1 MKTKWF
7 LLMAMAFLIAFTLP
21 VSAQVATK
29 TGSIYG
35 KVIDEK
41 GAPLP
46 GVSVTLESSQIPP
59 QSATS
64 GASGGFRFA
73 NLPPGVYSVNF
84 AIEGF
89 TEVHQEEIRVSTG
102 SQVQLDITLRPS
114 LSEEF
119 TVIGETPVVDRKKT
133 GTSETF
139 NRDYLEDVPN
149 ARDPWVIIDQTTG
162 VDSDRY
168 NVAGSESGQQASFI
182 ARGGSDDNTIWNY
195 DGVNVTDPQSLGAS
209 PTYFDF
215 DAFEELNIV
224 SAGSDASIPTGGV
237 AVNIVTKRSG
247 NRWEGNGSYYFVND
261 SLQGENTPDELIDN
275 PNLNPFTG
283 EPIKGSN
290 RLDEVTDYGFDIGGP
305 IIKDKLFVWGAY
317 RKYEISLFTITDLID
332 RTELKDFNFKTNVN
346 WNPAH
351 ESQFGYFNGVKEKSG
366 RAAFDAATM
375 APEALWTQLSEG
387 TILPGLWTGQHTW
400 IPNDHTIVT
409 GRYGYVGNVFDLIPE
424 GGKDVPMIYL
434 AAIPRW
440 EQTSFYVSPIDRASH
455 DFVVDA
461 NYFTENLVGG
471 DHEFKFGFE
480 YKKSKISTFSSYG
493 NGVLMVDYYQT
504 TPNGPLTSGYLYAQH
519 YVDGTMNIDRT
530 SFYATDTYRKDR
542 LTLNLGFRF
551 DRQTGNNE
559 AATIPGV
566 PGFEEFVGPIDFAGN
581 DPGVDFNDF
590 SPRLGITYD
599 LTGDG
604 KTILRGNF
612 ARYYDTYNSAFLAH
626 SNPTF
631 TYNGAQLFF
640 ENANGDRV
648 ISPDEVTGIK
658 SFYGGWTQDGYNFD
672 SRLYDPDLKNSNSW
686 EYLVGFERQLVT
698 DLSVSVTYTHR
709 DYRDATTIVPFGI
722 DASDFVPAGV
732 FEANTPVGV
741 FNVPYFTLP
750 FTHDGSLIVTNA
762 NDYKTSYDGV
772 DIAARKRMSNNF
784 MVNAGLTLQKQNA
797 NYDGGDSLAFYIGDG
812 GLTGQ
817 VFPFDPTNLPFL
829 NDQPYAFAPGGSGK
843 SGVYPYSEWQL
854 KLSGVYQFPWDIS
867 AGAFARYQQGYPYV
881 LFARVTDGS
890 LSSALG
896 TSFHLFAVEP
906 FGSRRYDD
914 IFTLDLQFE
923 KGFELGSY
931 GRLALSAN
939 VFNVTNTNSIIR
951 RQRRVNASTFNKI
964 EENISPRAVRLGIRY
979 SF

>member
-1 MKTKWF
+1 MV
-7 LLMAMAFLIAFTLP
+7 MSFLIAFTLP
-21 VSAQVATK
+21 VLAQVATK

-35 KVIDEK
+35 KVNDEK
-41 GAPLP
+41 GAALP
-46 GVSVTLESSQIPP
+46 GVIITLESTQIPP
-59 QSATS
+59 QTATS

-89 TEVHQEEIRVSTG
+89 SEVRQEDVRVSTG
-102 SQVQLDITLRPS
+102 SQVQLEITLRPS
-114 LSEEF
+114 LAEEF
-119 TVIGETPVVDRKKT
+119 TVIGETPVVDTKKT
-133 GTSETF
+133 GLAETF
-139 NRDYLEDVPN
+139 NRNYLEDVPN

-162 VDSDRY
+162 VDTDRY

-195 DGVNVTDPQSLGAS
+195 DGVNATDPQSLGAS

-224 SAGSDASIPTGGV
+224 TAGSDASIPTGGV
-237 AVNIVTKRSG
+237 AVNIVTKRAGNKWSG
-247 NRWEGNGSYYFVND
+247 NASYYFVND
-261 SLQGENTPDELIDN
+261 SLQGSNTPQELIDN

-290 RLDEVTDYGFDIGGP
+290 RLDEVKDWGFDLGGP

-317 RKYEISLFTITDLID
+317 RRNEIGLFTITDLID
-332 RTELKDFNFKTNVN
+332 FTKLEDINFKTNVN
-346 WNPAH
+346 WNTAH
-351 ESQFGYFNGVKEKSG
+351 ETQFGYFNGKKTKNG

-409 GRYGYVGNVFDLIPE
+409 GRYGYIGNVFDLIPE

-434 AAIPRW
+434 AAIPHW
-440 EQTSFYVSPIDRASH
+440 EQTSFFVSPIDRGSH
-455 DFVVDA
+455 DFVVDT
-461 NYFTENLVGG
+461 NYYRENMMGG

-480 YKKSKISTFSSYG
+480 YKTSKISTFSSYG
-493 NGVLMVDYYQT
+493 NGVLVVDYYQT

-519 YVDGTMNIDRT
+519 YIDGTMNIDRT
-530 SFYATDTYRKDR
+530 SFYVTDTYRKNR

-559 AATIPGV
+559 AASIPAV
-566 PGFEEFVGPIDFAGN
+566 PGFEQFVGPLDFAGN

-590 SPRLGITYD
+590 SPRLGVTYD

-604 KTILRGNF
+604 KTVVRGNF
-612 ARYYDTYNSAFLAH
+612 ARYYDTYNSAFLTH

-631 TYNGAQLFF
+631 IYNGAQLFYS
-640 ENANGDRV
+640 NADGDRV
-648 ISPDEVTGIK
+648 VDPDEITGVK
-658 SFYGGWTQDGYNFD
+658 SFYGGWTQNGYNFD

-686 EYLVGFERQLVT
+686 EYLVGFERQLMQ

-722 DASDFVPAGV
+722 DQSDFVPAGV
-732 FEANTPVGV
+732 FTANTPVGV

-750 FTHDGSLIVTNA
+750 FTHDGTLIVTNA
-762 NDYKTSYDGV
+762 NDYKTSYNGV
-772 DIAARKRMSNNF
+772 DINARKRMSSNF
-784 MVNAGLTLQKQNA
+784 MINGGLTLQKQKA
-797 NYDGGDSLAFYIGDG
+797 NYDGGDSTAFYIGDG

-829 NDQPYAFAPGGSGK
+829 DGEPYAFAPLGSGK

-881 LFARVTDGS
+881 LFARVTDPT
-890 LSSALG
+890 LAAALA

-914 IFTLDLQFE
+914 MFTLDLQFE
-923 KGFELGSY
+923 KGFEMGSY

-939 VFNVTNTNSIIR
+939 VFNVTNTNTIIR